1 MISPGITGL
10 IILALM
16 VVLFIWQ
23 PIPAPATGCLGCV
36 LMVLLGVSNFE
47 DTFSGFSSSI
57 VLLMASA
64 MVVGIA
70 MFKTGAAQIIGRMVI
85 RLSHGNEM
93 FFLMA
98 SCIVAGLLSMFLA
111 NTAILAAFIS
121 IVDSV
126 CRTSPKIKQ
135 RNIVLPLA
143 CSVMFGGASTLIG
156 CTPQLTA
163 NGLMSE
169 MVGIEMGMW
178 DLTGPGLFLF
188 ALFLLYLFF
197 FGYRHGKTIWSG
209 RKSVE
214 MVADEEKIRSVI
226 EAEYDRRKVRLML
239 FITGAM
245 IISYMTSIIPVA
257 LTALIAALLC
267 VLLGLC
273 TVDDIEKELDWKTI
287 VFLASCLG
295 LANALTVSGSGEI
308 IGDAVASM
316 LGDIRSPFIIF
327 SVLVLLTL
335 FISQFITNST
345 AIIITLPVALSLC
358 TLYGFNHMAF
368 CIGITLGASI
378 ACCTPLA
385 AAQITMTQVAG
396 YDFADYLKYCLP
408 LTLLCYIGILFIVP
422 LFFPLSG

>member
-1 MISPGITGL
+1 MEPGMTGL
-10 IILALM
+10 FILALM
-16 VVLFIWQ
+16 VVLFITN
-23 PIPAPATGCLGCV
+23 PIPAPATGCLGCI
-36 LMVLLGVSNFE
+36 LMVLLGVSDFE
-47 DTFSGFSSSI
+47 SVFSGFSSSI
-57 VLLMASA
+57 VLLMSSA
-64 MVVGIA
+64 MIVGIA
-70 MFKTGAAQIIGRMVI
+70 MFQTGAAQIIGRMVI
-85 RLSHGNEM
+85 RWAHGNEM
-93 FFLMA
+93 LFLMA

-126 CRTSPKIKQ
+126 CRTSPRIKQ

-163 NGLMSE
+163 NGIMSE

-188 ALFLLYLFF
+188 VLFLLYLFF
-197 FGYRHGKTIWSG
+197 FGYKYGKNIWGG
-209 RKSVE
+209 RMAVE
-214 MVADEEKIRSVI
+214 MNIDEEKLRSVI
-226 EAEYDRRKVRLML
+226 EANYDKRKVTLML
-239 FITGAM
+239 TITVLM
-245 IISYMTSIIPVA
+245 IISYIAGFIPTA
-257 LTALIAALLC
+257 LTAMIAALLC
-267 VLLGLC
+267 VILGLC
-273 TVDDIEKELDWKTI
+273 SVDDIVREMDWKTI

-308 IGDAVASM
+308 IGDAVAGM
-316 LGDIRSPFIIF
+316 LGDVRSPFIIF
-327 SVLVLLTL
+327 AVLVLLTL

-345 AIIITLPVALSLC
+345 AIIITLPIGLSLC
-358 TLYGFNHMAF
+358 SLYGFNHMPF

-396 YDFADYLKYCLP
+396 YDFADYIKYGFP
-408 LTLLCYIGILFIVP
+408 LTALCYMGILIAVP
-422 LFFPLSG
+422 FFFPLAG

>member
-1 MISPGITGL
+1 MLDPGITGL

-16 VVLFIWQ
+16 VVLFIWK
-23 PIPAPATGCLGCV
+23 PIPAPAVGVMGCV
-36 LMVLLGVSNFE
+36 LMVLLGVSSFE
-47 DTFSGFSSSI
+47 EAFSGFSSSI

-85 RLSHGNEM
+85 RWSHGNEM
-93 FFLMA
+93 LFLMT
-98 SCIVAGLLSMFLA
+98 SCAVAGVLSMFLA

-178 DLTGPGLFLF
+178 DLTGPGLTLF
-188 ALFLLYLFF
+188 AIFLIYLFF
-197 FGYRHGKTIWSG
+197 FGYRHGKGIWGG
-209 RKSVE
+209 RKAVD
-214 MVADEEKIRSVI
+214 MGVDEEKIRSVI
-226 EAEYDRRKVRLML
+226 EAQFDRKKVTLML
-239 FITGAM
+239 TITVLM
-245 IISYMTSIIPVA
+245 ILSYITAVIPTA
-257 LTALIAALLC
+257 LTALVAALLC
-267 VLLGLC
+267 VILGLC
-273 TVDDIEKELDWKTI
+273 SVDDIQRELDWRTI

-308 IGDAVASM
+308 IGDAVAGM
-316 LGDIRSPFIIF
+316 LGDVRSPFVIF
-327 SVLVLLTL
+327 SVLVMLTL

-345 AIIITLPVALSLC
+345 AIIITLPIALSLC
-358 TLYGFNHMAF
+358 SLYGFNHMAF

-408 LTLLCYIGILFIVP
+408 LTLICYVGILVAVP
-422 LFFPLSG
+422 LFFPLV

>member
-1 MISPGITGL
+1 MVSPGIIGL
-10 IILALM
+10 IVLLLM
-16 VVLFIWQ
+16 VILFIWK
-23 PIPAPATGCLGCV
+23 PIPAPATGVLGCV
-36 LMVLLGVSNFE
+36 LMVLFGVSSFE
-47 DTFSGFSSSI
+47 ETFSGFSSSI

-93 FFLMA
+93 LFLMA
-98 SCIVAGLLSMFLA
+98 SCIVSGLLSMFLA

-178 DLTGPGLFLF
+178 DLTGPGLSLF
-188 ALFLLYLFF
+188 AIFLLYLYFI
-197 FGYRHGKTIWSG
+197 GYKHGKSIWSG

-214 MVADEEKIRSVI
+214 MVDDEEKLRSVI
-226 EAEYDRRKVRLML
+226 EAHYDKRQVRLML
-239 FITGAM
+239 LITAVM
-245 IISYMTSIIPVA
+245 IVSYITSVIPPA

-267 VLLGLC
+267 VVLGLC
-273 TVDDIEKELDWKTI
+273 SVGDIERELDWKTV

-295 LANALTVSGSGEI
+295 LANALTVSGAGEL
-308 IGDAVASM
+308 IGDAVAGL
-316 LGDIRSPFIIF
+316 LGDVRSPMVIF
-327 SVLVLLTL
+327 AVLVMLTL

-345 AIIITLPVALSLC
+345 AIIITLPIGLSLC
-358 TLYGFNHMAF
+358 TMYGFSHMAF
-368 CIGITLGASI
+368 CIGITLAASI

-396 YDFADYLKYCLP
+396 YEFSDYLRYCLP
-408 LTLLCYIGILFIVP
+408 LTLICYVAILIVVP
-422 LFFPLSG
+422 LFFPLV